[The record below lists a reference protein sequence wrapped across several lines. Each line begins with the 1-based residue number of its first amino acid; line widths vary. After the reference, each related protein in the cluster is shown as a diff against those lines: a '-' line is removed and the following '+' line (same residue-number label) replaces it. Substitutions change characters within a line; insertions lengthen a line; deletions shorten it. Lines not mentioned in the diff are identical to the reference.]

1 MFLGCLL
8 IWVVILVFGFVG
20 RNFWWVGDL
29 VDLVCFW
36 LGLILG
42 DL

>member
-1 MFLGCLL
+1 M
-8 IWVVILVFGFVG
+8 FGFVG
-20 RNFWWVGDL
+20 RNFWWVDDL
-29 VDLVCFW
+29 VAPVCFW